1 MVPKGVRSNL
11 RGSNF
16 QSPHPCPIPWI
27 NCLAVSKPCHFRHF
41 STIEMAWFWWCP
53 MTAAHIFEGGST
65 DWGPI
70 TSAPALNG
78 GFQWYPSWI
87 ANLGVDWVLDGRF
100 LEEFKGD
107 TDMKICGYSTIL
119 QEIPQSGSV
128 VSLTI
133 LMMSGSYPLLLDPER
148 PWTGFIKAR
157 GYASNHE
164 SINSPKIGHP
174 WVQK

>member
-1 MVPKGVRSNL
+1 MNQL
-11 RGSNF
+11 LGSF
-16 QSPHPCPIPWI
+16 KALS
-27 NCLAVSKPCHFRHF
+27 F
-41 STIEMAWFWWCP
+41 STFFDHRNGMILMMPNDCGSYFWGWLNRL
-53 MTAAHIFEGGST
+53 
-65 DWGPI
+65 GPYHL
-70 TSAPALNG
+70 SSSVERRVPE
-78 GFQWYPSWI
+78 WYPSWI